1 MKKCSV
7 LLLLA
12 LLACQQPEDRPIARP
27 DVDTTPQ
34 STRVYPLIAGDGIGS
49 ARAGMTVAEFRAAL
63 PTGTNTGEL
72 DQRFMVDLTAVPV
85 IMETDTLY
93 YLLFSQ
99 VDALSDTM
107 HLQLVATLNPQVRT
121 AEGVGPGTSIGEAAR
136 KYGEPTLSY
145 STNDESR
152 EYAKFRRY
160 PASNV
165 LFRVGP
171 GEGDAFFAGK
181 YATEGEYN
189 ETTSF
194 DRAATIRMILVDL
207 YQR

>member
-1 MKKCSV
+1 M
-7 LLLLA
+7 
-12 LLACQQPEDRPIARP
+12 
-27 DVDTTPQ
+27 
-34 STRVYPLIAGDGIGS
+34 
-49 ARAGMTVAEFRAAL
+49 AEFRAAL
-63 PTGTNTGEL
+63 PGGTTVGEA

-85 IMETDTLY
+85 ITGADTLY

-99 VDALSDTM
+99 SDELADTL
-107 HLQLVATLNPQVRT
+107 HLQLVATLDPQVRT

-136 KYGEPTLSY
+136 KYGDPVLSY

-152 EYAKFRRY
+152 EYAKFPRY
-160 PASNV
+160 PARNV

-181 YATEGEYN
+181 YTTEGEYN

-194 DRAATIRMILVDL
+194 DSAASIKMVLVDL
-207 YQR
+207 SRR

>member
-1 MKKCSV
+1 
-7 LLLLA
+7 
-12 LLACQQPEDRPIARP
+12 
-27 DVDTTPQ
+27 
-34 STRVYPLIAGDGIGS
+34 
-49 ARAGMTVAEFRAAL
+49 MTVADFRAAL
-63 PTGTNTGEL
+63 PTGTNIGEL
-72 DQRFMVDLTAVPV
+72 DQRFMVDLTAVPIV
-85 IMETDTLY
+85 MGTDTLY
-93 YLLFSQ
+93 YLLFPQ
-99 VDALSDTM
+99 LDALSDTL

-121 AEGVGPGTSIGEAAR
+121 AEDVGPGTSIGEAAR

-152 EYAKFRRY
+152 EYARFPRY
-160 PASNV
+160 PARNA

-171 GEGDAFFAGK
+171 GQGDAFFAGK

-194 DRAATIRMILVDL
+194 DPAATIKMILVDL

>member
-7 LLLLA
+7 LLLFA
-12 LLACQQPEDRPIARP
+12 LLACQQAADKPVARP
-27 DVDTTPQ
+27 DVDATPQ
-34 STRVYPLIAGDGIGS
+34 PTRVYPLIAGDGIGS
-49 ARAGMTVAEFRAAL
+49 ARAGMTLAEFRAAL
-63 PTGTNTGEL
+63 PPGTNIGEL
-72 DQRFMVDLTAVPV
+72 DQRFMVDLTALPV

-99 VDALSDTM
+99 VDALSDTQR
-107 HLQLVATLNPQVRT
+107 LQLVATLNPQVRT
-121 AEGVGPGTSIGEAAR
+121 AEGVGPGTSIEEAAR

-152 EYAKFRRY
+152 EYAKFPRY
-160 PASNV
+160 TARNV

-171 GEGDAFFAGK
+171 GEGNAFFAGK
-181 YATEGEYN
+181 YTTEGEYN

-194 DRAATIRMILVDL
+194 DPAAAIKMILVDL
-207 YQR
+207 SRR